1 MRLITRICDRAAL
14 WVPLLKG
21 KSQEVWRDKVADGP
35 GGPGVVSAT
44 DTGQRCA
51 QTVNHRDCRETARTL
66 GAGQGTNAASAAAG
80 LHRGDRKLTVLSVS
94 ATALITSYL
103 TDHTCVFKP
112 VILCHHR
119 DLWQGSMGPLLSTL
133 DVSVFHWCLRMVA
146 QRVQHFYTMLNKKV
160 STWHIKL

>member
-1 MRLITRICDRAAL
+1 MCQLQTPDSAAL
-14 WVPLLKG
+14 RRLPTETPERLRELL
-21 KSQEVWRDKVADGP
+21 ELAKVR
-35 GGPGVVSAT
+35 VS
-44 DTGQRCA
+44 
-51 QTVNHRDCRETARTL
+51 
-66 GAGQGTNAASAAAG
+66 ASAAAG
-80 LHRGDRKLTVLSVS
+80 LLRGDRKLTVLSVS